1 MEWII
6 TRGAKPFIF
15 YISPLLYIYVIE
27 KKEIHANSR
36 SNEIVY
42 FRILILRGA
51 QKKLK
56 LKSQFEHKVCLTTSG
71 TKSR

>member
-27 KKEIHANSR
+27 KKEIYANYR

-51 QKKLK
+51 QKKTEI
-56 LKSQFEHKVCLTTSG
+56 QITI
-71 TKSR
+71 